1 MNKGNFLEMVQF
13 AAQRDTT
20 LNEHFHQAIK
30 NRKTRKERLKKN
42 NKLNSKGRGSLVTF
56 LSKSTVDKV
65 ILGILNSMRNKMK
78 NEIDDQKFSIQ
89 MDSIQDVGVIDH
101 ASICVCYINDQ

>member
-1 MNKGNFLEMVQF
+1 M
-13 AAQRDTT
+13 
-20 LNEHFHQAIK
+20 
-30 NRKTRKERLKKN
+30 
-42 NKLNSKGRGSLVTF
+42 NSKGRGSLVTF

-78 NEIDDQKFSIQ
+78 NEIDDQKLSIQ

-101 ASICVCYINDQ
+101 ASICLCYINDQWWCYKRKTFLSK